1 MSHTCSARGY
11 KHDSVTLIQQRFGL
25 EDRAVPYRCN
35 LSDLVISTSVTKR
48 AGFFSPVSLRP
59 AIFKTYVEESATVL
73 DPRQTLTY

>member
-35 LSDLVISTSVTKR
+35 LSDLVISTSVKKR
-48 AGFFSPVSLRP
+48 AVFFPVSLRP

-73 DPRQTLTY
+73 DPRQILTY